1 MKKVLTVLMLAAMV
15 LSVGCGNKVEEAKQE
30 AASEVQEAAA
40 DVKDAAAKVEQK
52 AAEVTGNAP
61 ATATVDEKFSLG
73 GVSPG
78 MSVDEAEKILGT
90 PTAQL
95 DDDEFTFANGLT
107 VDVEMNAVEEIKIR
121 QAGVKT
127 GAGVEVGMTEQNMI
141 DAYGPA
147 EVTENDDGVVEH
159 KYYSGDRRIKLKFD
173 VSNGTIVEIKCS
185 LRD

>member
-1 MKKVLTVLMLAAMV
+1 MKKILTVLMLAAMA

-40 DVKDAAAKVEQK
+40 DVKDAAAKVEQT
-52 AAEVTGNAP
+52 AAQVTGNA
-61 ATATVDEKFSLG
+61 TAAVDEKFSLG

-78 MSVDEAEKILGT
+78 MNVDEAEKILGA
-90 PTAQL
+90 PTAQH

-127 GAGVEVGMTEQNMI
+127 GAGVEVGMTEQDMI
-141 DAYGPA
+141 NAYGPA

-159 KYYSGDRRIKLKFD
+159 KYFSGDRRIKLKFD

>member
-1 MKKVLTVLMLAAMV
+1 MVAAMV
-15 LSVGCGNKVEEAKQE
+15 LSAGCGNKVEEAKQE
-30 AASEVQEAAA
+30 AAHEVQEAAA

-61 ATATVDEKFSLG
+61 ATAVDAKFSLG
-73 GVSPG
+73 GISPG
-78 MSVDEAEKILGT
+78 MSVDEAEKILGA
-90 PTAQL
+90 PTAQH
-95 DDDEFTFANGLT
+95 DDDEFTFANGLM

-141 DAYGPA
+141 DAYGRA

>member
-52 AAEVTGNAP
+52 AAQVTGNAP
-61 ATATVDEKFSLG
+61 ATTVDEKFSLG
-73 GVSPG
+73 GISPG
-78 MSVDEAEKILGT
+78 MSVEEAEKILGT

-147 EVTENDDGVVEH
+147 DVTENDDGVVEH

>member
-1 MKKVLTVLMLAAMV
+1 MKKILTVLMLAAMA
-15 LSVGCGNKVEEAKQE
+15 LSVGCGNKVEEVKQE
-30 AASEVQEAAA
+30 AASEVQEVAA
-40 DVKDAAAKVEQK
+40 DVKDAAAKVEQT
-52 AAEVTGNAP
+52 AAQVTGNAP
-61 ATATVDEKFSLG
+61 VAVDEKFSLG
-73 GVSPG
+73 GVSLG
-78 MSVDEAEKILGT
+78 MSVDEAEKILGA
-90 PTAQL
+90 PTAQH
-95 DDDEFTFANGLT
+95 DDDEFTFANGLM

-127 GAGVEVGMTEQNMI
+127 GAGVEVGMTEQDMI
-141 DAYGPA
+141 NAYGPA